1 MKSSNNLKKRDSFRH
16 LLKSLASM
24 YESSDSQFF
33 GTTTGIQLGP
43 DVFDKSRFVMDFLTI
58 LGFKEILCSF
68 RLVLEQKT
76 GKEISESSR
85 INNSGSLNRVGM
97 ADWPLLRTLFAKTR
111 ENQVSKILCIRRNKY
126 VQKEQDCQNH
136 SLGSKKES

>member
-33 GTTTGIQLGP
+33 GTTTRIQLGP

-68 RLVLEQKT
+68 RLVLEEKT

-85 INNSGSLNRVGM
+85 INNSGSLNRVGI
-97 ADWPLLRTLFAKTR
+97 AD
-111 ENQVSKILCIRRNKY
+111 
-126 VQKEQDCQNH
+126 
-136 SLGSKKES
+136 